1 MPGCAAGPRACI
13 QSVYWRR
20 RRPKRALVRC
30 ANVLTVGARPAG
42 ARPAGIG
49 LCRQQAQGCLAG
61 AHGLRGFAG
70 GQVDPEADAGS
81 RPEADWTPSKEVG
94 PGTRPAQA
102 RAGKGGRGSA

>member
-1 MPGCAAGPRACI
+1 M
-13 QSVYWRR
+13 
-20 RRPKRALVRC
+20 
-30 ANVLTVGARPAG
+30 
-42 ARPAGIG
+42 
-49 LCRQQAQGCLAG
+49 
-61 AHGLRGFAG
+61 RGFAG